1 MTKRQLID
9 EILSLNHSAHAS
21 FLAKFADGE
30 LSEYLEHLQAAGRS
44 PLQGE
49 PGRYERY
56 FRDEDAPHR
65 RCSQRAP
72 VALAAAADGSAS
84 PSTEGW
90 LF

>member
-30 LSEYLEHLQAAGRS
+30 LSEYLDHLQAAGRS

-49 PGRYERY
+49 PGRYERC
-56 FRDEDAPHR
+56 FGDEEAPRRRSSHR
-65 RCSQRAP
+65 AT
-72 VALAAAADGSAS
+72 VALATAADGSA
-84 PSTEGW
+84 PRPTAGW